1 MVSLFVISLQ
11 CFSCSSYKPSSTTPP
26 PISVSVAP
34 ASAPVTVNQMKQFT
48 ATVTYDS
55 QNMGVTW
62 SLSCTG
68 SCGLLSPSST
78 ANPITYTAPANVPN
92 PATVTLTAKSNA
104 DTTKTASA
112 TITVTSTPPPISV
125 TVSPTSANVQVNQT
139 ANFTATVQ
147 NDTQNQGVTWTLS
160 GAGCSGST
168 CGTLSST
175 SSASGTPV
183 TYTAP
188 ASIPTTS
195 TVTLTAKSISD
206 TTKIAS
212 ATITVTSATQ
222 AATPV
227 FINGQRQVS
236 TFLGRGT
243 GAVTAGC
250 DNNAENPSGNYLFCL
265 ADASSARNAI
275 IAACVWST
283 AGVGSVTMTDDGG
296 NAYTP
301 MFATP
306 PNDTSRTIQV
316 WLAANAAA
324 GVHQLTLAFAT
335 KPTGIQCGA
344 YQFANVATASPNC
357 GTTFASGT
365 GTSVAARSF
374 MPVANN
380 CLIFQLGVTDLA
392 PSGRWTAMSSPVF
405 TLQDASPREGFA
417 VQTFVQA
424 TAAAVNPTLTMSS
437 SNGWVTAAVALKSAS
452 SGSAPTGMYVQ
463 RTAQNALVDGNS
475 SYTFQFPCSGN
486 LVVVAFNGNT
496 GEQLTLVT
504 GTNPTSN
511 YTQIGSG
518 VVGGEGIQQIWRSP
532 DNIACT
538 QNHTIT
544 ISGTTITLGDVMFYD
559 VTGAAAASPSDSTLA
574 TDSGNQSPFGPLN
587 TASVTPSS
595 SDGILFCTIGIALN
609 GSISFNP
616 TGYQDNQDENNGWG
630 HFHYTST
637 IPITTSWGT
646 DNRQGSG
653 GVGYYSDA
661 CAAFKSAT
669 AH

>member
-1 MVSLFVISLQ
+1 MRWLFVVSLLVVSLA
-11 CFSCSSYKPSSTTPP
+11 CLSCSSYKSSSTTPP

-34 ASAPVTVNQMKQFT
+34 ASASVAVNQMKQFT

-104 DTTKTASA
+104 DTTKTGQA
-112 TITVTSTPPPISV
+112 TITVVQSSTPNI
-125 TVSPTSANVQVNQT
+125 TNLNPTSGPV
-139 ANFTATVQ
+139 
-147 NDTQNQGVTWTLS
+147 
-160 GAGCSGST
+160 
-168 CGTLSST
+168 
-175 SSASGTPV
+175 GTPV
-183 TYTAP
+183 TIAGANFGATRG
-188 ASIPTTS
+188 TS
-195 TVTLTAKSISD
+195 TVTFSGTAATPSSW
-206 TTKIAS
+206 S
-212 ATITVTSATQ
+212 ATSIVAPVPSGATTGNVVVTVGGVASNGVPFTVTSAT
-222 AATPV
+222 AMPA

-236 TFLGRGT
+236 TFIGRGT
-243 GAVTAGC
+243 GAATAGC
-250 DNNAENPSGNYLFCL
+250 DNNTENASGNYLFCL
-265 ADASSARNAI
+265 ADASLAGNAI
-275 IAACVWST
+275 IAACVWDT
-283 AGVGSVTMTDDGG
+283 ASVGVVTMADDGS

-301 MFATP
+301 MFVTP
-306 PNDTSRTIQV
+306 PNDASRTIQI
-316 WLAANAAA
+316 WLAANVAAQT
-324 GVHQLTLAFAT
+324 HQLELAFGS

-344 YQFANVATASPNC
+344 YQFANVATASLNC
-357 GTTFASGT
+357 GQTSASGT
-365 GTSVAARSF
+365 GASLAAGSF
-374 MPVANN
+374 APAANN

-392 PSGRWTAMSSPVF
+392 PSGTWTAMSSPVF

-417 VQTFVQA
+417 VQTFVQG
-424 TAAAVNPTLTMSS
+424 TAAAVNPTLTVSS
-437 SNGWVTAAVALKSAS
+437 SNAWVTAAVALKSGN
-452 SGSAPTGMYVQ
+452 SGGAPTGMYV
-463 RTAQNALVDGNS
+463 RHIAQNALVGS
-475 SYTFQFPCSGN
+475 KSTYTFQFPCSGN

-496 GEQLTLVT
+496 GESLSAVT

-511 YTQIGSG
+511 YTQVGSG

-559 VTGAAAASPSDSTLA
+559 VTGAAVSSLDSTLA
-574 TDSGNQSPFGPLN
+574 IDSGDQGPFSSPLK
-587 TASVTPSS
+587 AALITPNSN
-595 SDGILFCTIGIALN
+595 DGILFCTAGIADN
-609 GSISFNP
+609 GSNSFIP

-630 HFHYTST
+630 HFHYTSASA
-637 IPITTSWGT
+637 IQTSWGT
-646 DNRQGSG
+646 DQRQAPG
-653 GVGYYSDA
+653 GVGPYSDA